1 MLFVSKFN
9 VSLIDILFR
18 IKKCRKKSVI
28 FKHLLPVIKQ
38 YQQVGFTHE
47 KIVALLR
54 DEHDLDLVTTET
66 FKSYLYRYA
75 KVTSTLSENIKMP
88 NTLHTPREIKNRLSS
103 SMFATTSVDQCCER
117 PMKWKKPAIRLSNSI
132 LVTLHRLVLKL
143 LKRLLMM

>member
-1 MLFVSKFN
+1 MSQ
-9 VSLIDILFR
+9 
-18 IKKCRKKSVI
+18 KKSVI

-75 KVTSTLSENIKMP
+75 KVTSTLSENIFLP
-88 NTLHTPREIKNRLSS
+88 YSVQPPRQI
-103 SMFATTSVDQCCER
+103 
-117 PMKWKKPAIRLSNSI
+117 
-132 LVTLHRLVLKL
+132 
-143 LKRLLMM
+143 